1 MPEGDTLHRTARTL
15 HEVFAGR
22 PIVEAEVG
30 TRRGALRSEDLVGRV
45 LLGVEARGKNLLV
58 HFDDDHVLW
67 SHLGMTGSWHVRCDG
82 DPWPR
87 PRAQLDLG
95 LRAPHASALGFNVPV
110 LERMRAAQALRH
122 PALASLGP
130 DLLATPFDLESAL
143 ARWRGAPYA
152 TLGDALLDQ
161 RLACGI
167 GNVYKAEALFVTGL
181 DPWRRVVECDDET
194 LTQLLERA
202 RALML
207 RNLDGRPRRTHA
219 GPGEERYFVYGREG
233 LPCRRCEAPVRKARQ
248 GEHARVTYYCAPCQ
262 GVVTGGA

>member
-15 HEVFAGR
+15 NEVFAGR

-30 TRRGALRSEDLVGRV
+30 ARRGELRPEDLVGRV
-45 LLGVEARGKNLLV
+45 LVRVEARGKNLLV

-87 PRAQLDLG
+87 PRTQLDLG

-110 LERMRAAQALRH
+110 LERMRTARALRH
-122 PALASLGP
+122 AALASLGP

-181 DPWRRVVECDDET
+181 DPWRRVVECDDES

-248 GEHARVTYYCAPCQ
+248 GDHARVTYYCAPCQ